1 MMLLVRAM
9 LLRSGLG
16 LALVAG
22 LCFAAPAAA
31 TIVPGRGMAGITL
44 RMTESQVRGRLGA
57 PLLVT
62 RRRGALGLLVTR
74 LHYRRIDVDL
84 QRLDDKVA
92 VIRVITTRPNEQTES
107 GVGVGSPMAAVE
119 RLAGARCWREAAT
132 RYCGIG
138 RREKPLSHFTM
149 FWIGTNRHVTSISVS
164 LTVNS

>member
-1 MMLLVRAM
+1 MLVVRAM

-16 LALVAG
+16 LALLAG

-44 RMTESQVRGRLGA
+44 RMTESQVRDKLGA
-57 PLLVT
+57 PLLIT

-84 QRLDDKVA
+84 QRLDGKLA
-92 VIRVITTRPNEQTES
+92 VIRVMTTRPNERTES

-119 RLAGARCWREAAT
+119 RLAGARCRWEAST

-138 RREKPLSHFTM
+138 RRDKPLSHVTM
-149 FWIGTNRHVTSISVS
+149 FWIGADSRVTSISVS